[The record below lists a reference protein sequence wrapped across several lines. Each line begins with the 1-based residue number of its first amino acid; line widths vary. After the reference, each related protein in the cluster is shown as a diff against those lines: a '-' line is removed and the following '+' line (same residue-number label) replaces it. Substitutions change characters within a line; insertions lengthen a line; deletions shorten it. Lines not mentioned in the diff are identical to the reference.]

1 MVFDFMFYIDLCLSN
16 DSKYLEIKHHHS
28 PDFNETFIGSI
39 EHYKYEYLRYLSKLI
54 YDYKKYSNYRFLW
67 IKMVYVNL
75 KHVSYFTSDEYKVNI
90 QNERRGKVLRL
101 PFEIE
106 SKSEKIIV
114 RVSGPQGDLFV
125 EDYLPYKG
133 ESEWLEIDSNEIT
146 YFFADHQD
154 QLDTIEIMYE

>member
-1 MVFDFMFYIDLCLSN
+1 MLNFKI
-16 DSKYLEIKHHHS
+16 
-28 PDFNETFIGSI
+28 T
-39 EHYKYEYLRYLSKLI
+39 KLDI
-54 YDYKKYSNYRFLW
+54 NQ
-67 IKMVYVNL
+67 
-75 KHVSYFTSDEYKVNI
+75 SYFFGKVEFRLDEYKVNI

-114 RVSGPQGDLFV
+114 RVSGSQGDLFV

-133 ESEWLEIDSNEIT
+133 ESEWLEIDSNEIAF
-146 YFFADHQD
+146 YLADHQD